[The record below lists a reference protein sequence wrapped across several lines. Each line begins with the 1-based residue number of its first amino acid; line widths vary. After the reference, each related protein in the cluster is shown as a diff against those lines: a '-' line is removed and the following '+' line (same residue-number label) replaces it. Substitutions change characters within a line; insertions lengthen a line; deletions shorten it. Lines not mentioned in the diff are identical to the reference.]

1 MDKSRQ
7 QFEESI
13 KFHMDDA
20 EINNKFETA
29 NNGLNYADQYVDLM
43 WISWQASRE
52 SLEKE
57 RDEAIKHLILVLQ
70 QYGNNDH
77 LFMSA
82 GENACEF
89 LEDLGYGID
98 TGRTLELTDK
108 GKQLIEEDWE

>member
-7 QFEESI
+7 QFEEWRS
-13 KFHMDDA
+13 KNKSST
-20 EINNKFETA
+20 INLF
-29 NNGLNYADQYVDLM
+29 DV
-43 WISWQASRE
+43 WQASRE

-57 RDEAIKHLILVLQ
+57 RDEAIKHLILVFQ
-70 QYGNNDH
+70 QYANNDH

-98 TGRTLELTDK
+98 TGRNLELTDK
-108 GKQLIEEDWE
+108 GKQLIKEDWE

>member
-7 QFEESI
+7 QFEEAI
-13 KFHMDDA
+13 KQLSDPS
-20 EINNKFETA
+20 EFESKLKRA

-57 RDEAIKHLILVLQ
+57 RNEAIKHLILIFR
-70 QYGNNDH
+70 QYANNDH

-82 GENACEF
+82 GEDACEF

-98 TGRTLELTDK
+98 TGRNLELTDK
-108 GKQLIEEDWE
+108 GKQLIKEDWE

>member
-7 QFEESI
+7 QFEKVAEKEGLSLELFNGDYNWLNTRI
-13 KFHMDDA
+13 AWKF
-20 EINNKFETA
+20 
-29 NNGLNYADQYVDLM
+29 
-43 WISWQASRE
+43 WQASRE

-57 RDEAIKHLILVLQ
+57 RDEAIKHLILVFQ
-70 QYGNNDH
+70 QYANNDH

-89 LEDLGYGID
+89 LDDLGYGID

-108 GKQLIEEDWE
+108 GKQLIKETRE

>member
-7 QFEESI
+7 QFEEEMAKYLNVSI
-13 KFHMDDA
+13 EF
-20 EINNKFETA
+20 
-29 NNGLNYADQYVDLM
+29 
-43 WISWQASRE
+43 ISKERRGDRYYSYSMNFAFDVWQASRE

-57 RDEAIKHLILVLQ
+57 RDEAIKHLILVFQ
-70 QYGNNDH
+70 QYANNDH

-108 GKQLIEEDWE
+108 GKQLIKEDWE

>member
-7 QFEESI
+7 QFEEAI
-13 KFHMDDA
+13 KQLSDPS
-20 EINNKFETA
+20 EFESKLKRA

-57 RDEAIKHLILVLQ
+57 RDQAIRHLILVFR
-70 QYGNNDH
+70 QYANDDH

-98 TGRTLELTDK
+98 TGRNLELTDK
-108 GKQLIEEDWE
+108 GKQLIKED

>member
-7 QFEESI
+7 QFEEWFAPQ
-13 KFHMDDA
+13 KEEM
-20 EINNKFETA
+20 KR
-29 NNGLNYADQYVDLM
+29 NGLGM
-43 WISWQASRE
+43 ISITRMHQRQWMAWQASRE

-57 RDEAIKHLILVLQ
+57 RDEAIKHLILVFQ
-70 QYGNNDH
+70 QYANNDH

-98 TGRTLELTDK
+98 TGRNLELTDK
-108 GKQLIEEDWE
+108 GKQLIKEDWE

>member
-7 QFEESI
+7 QFEEVFSKEHPNQTDSLTDFLI
-13 KFHMDDA
+13 KD
-20 EINNKFETA
+20 TA
-29 NNGLNYADQYVDLM
+29 WEFWKL
-43 WISWQASRE
+43 SRE

-57 RDEAIKHLILVLQ
+57 RDEAIKHLILVFQ
-70 QYGNNDH
+70 QYANNGH

-89 LEDLGYGID
+89 LDNLGYGID

-108 GKQLIEEDWE
+108 GKQLIKEDWE

>member
-7 QFEESI
+7 QFEEFISKGDYPWVKGI
-13 KFHMDDA
+13 
-20 EINNKFETA
+20 TP
-29 NNGLNYADQYVDLM
+29 VM
-43 WISWQASRE
+43 WMVWEASRD

-57 RDEAIKHLILVLQ
+57 RDEAIKHLILVFQ
-70 QYGNNDH
+70 QYANNDH

-89 LEDLGYGID
+89 LDDLGYGID

-108 GKQLIEEDWE
+108 GKQLIKEDLE